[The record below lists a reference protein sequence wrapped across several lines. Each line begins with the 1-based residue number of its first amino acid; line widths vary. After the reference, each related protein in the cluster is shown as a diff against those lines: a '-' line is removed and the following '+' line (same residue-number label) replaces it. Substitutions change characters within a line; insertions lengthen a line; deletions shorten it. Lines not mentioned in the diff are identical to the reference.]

1 MFQAPAERIIIYR
14 AMKIFK
20 VEQNVIIVNICCFVI
35 GHINTYFLGGKNVF
49 SVFNDKNNE
58 LDTP

>member
-1 MFQAPAERIIIYR
+1 M
-14 AMKIFK
+14 
-20 VEQNVIIVNICCFVI
+20 IIVNICCFVT
-35 GHINTYFLGGKNVF
+35 GHINTYFLEGKNV